1 MADYIEQLKAIPITD
16 ILQNVYGISL
26 TKKGN
31 KYYCKIR
38 DERTSSCA
46 VYPNN
51 SFYDFGGGVGGD
63 TISLIEVLDNCD
75 RKTAM
80 QKLSELYHIE
90 RGHTKRDRTIL
101 MDYEWRKL
109 GIEPDLVS
117 KNLNINIIEHEGQWL
132 RNADIN
138 LNPVNTEQIEMFKQR
153 YHISVN
159 EFRKKDPT
167 AYHNFLRTK
176 VYYPL
181 LNEKDDY
188 FSYLN
193 SCYRLCCGITTE
205 EKAFV
210 MVATDPNIFDM
221 VKEIEAKFSLLKNA
235 VDDKSVLK
243 IPNIKLNPKTD
254 LASILNGTAKFK
266 ISKLSYF
273 ELSNYAQKRNENLCS
288 IIVPYDSYLHIHTPN
303 NSELRGIPHYSMYQN
318 GECKIYC
325 MAKNY
330 DKMLQLFQGDVI
342 TSKQF
347 SRPYAPENQVKK
359 QSITDIN
366 FKK

>member
-1 MADYIEQLKAIPITD
+1 MANYIERLKAIPIID
-16 ILQNVYGISL
+16 ILQNIYGIEISQ
-26 TKKGN
+26 KGN
-31 KYYCKIR
+31 RYYCKIR

-193 SCYRLCCGITTE
+193 SCYRFCCGITNE
-205 EKAFV
+205 ENAFAI
-210 MVATDPNIFDM
+210 VATDPTTFDM
-221 VKEIEAKFSLLKNA
+221 AKEIEAKFPILKNA
-235 VDDKSVLK
+235 IDDKSVLK

-273 ELSNYAQKRNENLCS
+273 ELSNYAQNRRENLCS
-288 IIVPYDSYLHIHTPN
+288 ITVSYDSYIRIYTPN

-318 GECKIYC
+318 GECKMYC
-325 MAKNY
+325 MAKDY
-330 DKMLQLFQGDVI
+330 DKMLKLFQEDVI
-342 TSKQF
+342 RSKQYSCPY
-347 SRPYAPENQVKK
+347 SRENQVNR
-359 QSITDIN
+359 QSKTAIN